1 MFLNITSMITKH
13 LANDLFLFNLIIN
26 LIIDYLQLLLT
37 LFHNIL

>member
-1 MFLNITSMITKH
+1 MITKH